1 MERLSQQTYAEMA
14 IDWARRNVI
23 ATTVVGLL
31 GVTVPLGIYF
41 YGSRYEQIQE
51 KEISTQED
59 ETAETSEP
67 SKRSLPRISIFSIHV
82 SEVAM
87 DIPAAFELGIQAGG
101 ITNLAVHDIDVVLDF
116 GRAEIDV
123 CDYTPEAAVT
133 NVLSEDKSHRR
144 IEIKELQQEEK
155 FYIRCLITS
164 PVFNQVIINAGNI
177 DRSVSM
183 DFEQY
188 QARHRREEDGFWSKL
203 FQVFAACMVGIFC
216 LWVVKKVFSD

>member
-41 YGSRYEQIQE
+41 YGSRNAQIQE

-59 ETAETSEP
+59 ETSEP
-67 SKRSLPRISIFSIHV
+67 SKLSLPGISISSIHV

-87 DIPAAFELGIQAGG
+87 DIPAAFELGIQARG

-144 IEIKELQQEEK
+144 IEIRELQQEEK

-164 PVFNQVIINAGNI
+164 PVFSQVIINAGNI
-177 DRSVSM
+177 DGSVSM
-183 DFEQY
+183 DP
-188 QARHRREEDGFWSKL
+188 S
-203 FQVFAACMVGIFC
+203 VPI
-216 LWVVKKVFSD
+216 